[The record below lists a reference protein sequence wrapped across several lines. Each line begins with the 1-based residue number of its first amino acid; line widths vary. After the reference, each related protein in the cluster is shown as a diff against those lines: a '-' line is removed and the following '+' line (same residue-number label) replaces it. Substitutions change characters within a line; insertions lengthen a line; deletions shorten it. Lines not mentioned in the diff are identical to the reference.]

1 MVGRWAW
8 RAMAG
13 LAALAAAVPAMAQ
26 DDQVTSEIPLI
37 VRGAPPLRQQSI
49 TAAGVPVLLF
59 HYFNLGAGCGPTDTT
74 VRLTTPPA
82 HGTVAIQDGEEQPA
96 ARGRALYSPGDPRA
110 QCRNRLVATRD
121 AIYTPAA
128 GFSGADAMVVE
139 ITEGGAST
147 SDTVDVTVMALDKPS
162 PARR

>member
-13 LAALAAAVPAMAQ
+13 LMLIAVAGPATAQ
-26 DDQVTSEIPLI
+26 DDQVTSAIPLI

-49 TAAGVPVLLF
+49 TAAGAPVLLF
-59 HYFNLGAGCGPTDTT
+59 HYFNLGPGCGPTDAT

-82 HGTVAIQDGEEQPA
+82 HGTVAIQDGDEQPA
-96 ARGRALYSPGDPRA
+96 WRGRSLYPPGDPRA
-110 QCRNRLVATRD
+110 RCRDRLVATRD

-128 GFSGADAMVVE
+128 GFSGADTMVVE
-139 ITEGGAST
+139 VTEGGAST
-147 SDTVDVTVMALDKPS
+147 TDAVDVTVLALDKPP